1 MTKHR
6 SLVLALSLAAA
17 LGGTSAGLPAA
28 VAAPMP
34 ISATAPAES
43 LAVAEAPVP
52 NTLDV
57 VGGQA
62 SPLVPTVVTYVIY
75 AVLIMAVAHILL
87 MGI

>member
-6 SLVLALSLAAA
+6 SLVLALSLATA

-34 ISATAPAES
+34 ISATAAADS

-62 SPLVPTVVTYVIY
+62 PSLIPTVAKYLFYCLV
-75 AVLIMAVAHILL
+75 IMAVAHVLL

>member
-6 SLVLALSLAAA
+6 SLVLALSLATA

-28 VAAPMP
+28 VASPMP
-34 ISATAPAES
+34 TSVTASVEAP
-43 LAVAEAPVP
+43 AVAEAPVQT
-52 NTLDV
+52 TLDV

-62 SPLVPTVVTYVIY
+62 PSLIPTVVKYLFYCLV
-75 AVLIMAVAHILL
+75 IMAVAHVLL